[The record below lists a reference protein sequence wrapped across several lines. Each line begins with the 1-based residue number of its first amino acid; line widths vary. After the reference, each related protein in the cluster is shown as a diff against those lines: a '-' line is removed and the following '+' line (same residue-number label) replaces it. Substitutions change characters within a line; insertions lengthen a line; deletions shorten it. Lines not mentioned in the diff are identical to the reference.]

1 MLLLALGVLLGT
13 FGKLESP
20 SYVLEFL
27 AAGLFFLCLWIF
39 TLGLVYATS
48 AIVVFFRDLTQI
60 IGVFLQIGVW
70 MTPIMWDINMLA
82 GHPFLMR
89 IFKFNPIYYIVTGYR
104 DSILG
109 GVGIWHHWKW
119 GVYFWV
125 ITAFLFV
132 FGSVVFK
139 KLKVHFADVL

>member
-1 MLLLALGVLLGT
+1 
-13 FGKLESP
+13 
-20 SYVLEFL
+20 
-27 AAGLFFLCLWIF
+27 
-39 TLGLVYATS
+39 TS
-48 AIVVFFRDLTQI
+48 AIVIFFRDLTQI
-60 IGVFLQIGVW
+60 ISVFLQIGVW